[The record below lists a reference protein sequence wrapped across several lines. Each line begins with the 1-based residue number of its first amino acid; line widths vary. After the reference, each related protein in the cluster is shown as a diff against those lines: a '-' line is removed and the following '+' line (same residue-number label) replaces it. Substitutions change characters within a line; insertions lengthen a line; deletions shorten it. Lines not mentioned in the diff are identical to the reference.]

1 MLEVVKMVFKDM
13 RAYLKRLEEEGE
25 LIRVK
30 EQIENGLEISAFMWE
45 LWDRMGEKAP
55 AVMFENVKGYNIPV
69 VTGLLSS
76 YRRYALGLGMQN
88 WKTAG
93 YKEVKDYLLSLWE
106 KTNEWKKPNVV
117 PKEEAPCKE
126 VILDG
131 EEATLDKF
139 PILRWHPQD
148 GQEGR
153 CLTPGWEGRFI
164 TWPCVIQYDKAWNSY
179 NIGTYRI
186 MLQDNK
192 TLTIM
197 SQRLQHIG
205 IYIARAKAAGI
216 KRYPTA
222 IAIGPCPTLMMASG
236 MKMPHPGLSEYNF
249 AGALMGEPI
258 DVVKCETSDLLVP
271 ATAEIIIEGEI
282 LLDQPP
288 LTEGPF
294 VEYQGY
300 VGSGLETPP
309 FKVTCIT
316 HRKDPIYVAATS
328 GHKYSESNF
337 AYVPWLALQLQD
349 YAKKTVNGFRDL
361 SIPLEGRGFVAVVQI
376 EKRNPGWGKQATRT
390 ILGSGYGTALLNM
403 AIAVDEDVN
412 IYDNGEIMW
421 AVATRVDPE
430 LDVEIFHPAAT
441 APLNP
446 AGRSIIRDP
455 RTGLPEYA
463 MCSKIGIDATLK
475 FATEAERT
483 RDTPPVAR
491 PDPKAIEKI
500 RKNWDKYFPPK

>member
-1 MLEVVKMVFKDM
+1 MSFKDI
-13 RAYLKRLEEEGE
+13 RTYLKKLEEEGE

-30 EQIENGLEISAFMWE
+30 EQMENGLEISAFMWE
-45 LWDRMGEKAP
+45 LWDKMGEKAP

-76 YRRYALGLGMQN
+76 YRRYALALGMPN

-93 YKEVKDYLLSLWE
+93 YKEVKEYLVSFWE
-106 KTNEWKKPNVV
+106 KPNEWKKPTIVS
-117 PKEEAPCKE
+117 KEKAPCKE
-126 VILDG
+126 VILKE
-131 EEATLDKF
+131 EEARLDKF
-139 PILRWHPQD
+139 PILKWHPQD

-153 CLTPGWEGRFI
+153 CLTSGWEGRFI
-164 TWPCVIQYDKAWNSY
+164 TWGCVIQYDKGWDSY
-179 NIGTYRI
+179 NVGAYRI

-222 IAIGPCPTLMMASG
+222 IAIGPAPTLMMASG

-249 AGALMGEPI
+249 AGTLMGEPLEL
-258 DVVKCETSDLLVP
+258 VKCETSDLLVP
-271 ATAEIIIEGEI
+271 ATAEIVIEGEI

-294 VEYQGY
+294 VEYTGY
-300 VGSGLETPP
+300 VGAGMEAPP

-328 GHKYSESNF
+328 GHIYSEANF
-337 AYVPWLALQLQD
+337 AYVPWIAIQLQD

-361 SIPLEGRGFVAVVQI
+361 SVPAETRGFVAVVQI

-390 ILGSGYGTALLNM
+390 LLGSGFGTSLLNM
-403 AIAVDEDVN
+403 VIAVDEGVN
-412 IYDNGEIMW
+412 IYDWSQIMW
-421 AVATRVDPE
+421 AIATRVDPE
-430 LDVEIFHPAAT
+430 LDVEIFHAVGT
-441 APLNP
+441 APLNS
-446 AGRSIIRDP
+446 AARSIIRDP

-475 FATEAERT
+475 FAMEVGRT
-483 RDTPPVAR
+483 RDTPPLAR

-500 RKNWDKYFPPK
+500 RKNWDKYFPAK